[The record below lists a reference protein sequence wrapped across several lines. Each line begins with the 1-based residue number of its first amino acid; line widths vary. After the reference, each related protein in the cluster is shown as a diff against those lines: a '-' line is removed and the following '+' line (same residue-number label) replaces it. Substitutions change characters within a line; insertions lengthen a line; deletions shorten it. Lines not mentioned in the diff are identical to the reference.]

1 MDLFSDEI
9 RERERKRRNKGP
21 VWTIASFVLHLALFV
36 VIILLT
42 PVKSLIFEPKEPT
55 KNAAED
61 LSSDRI
67 EEIGE
72 QLSDV
77 RMNELLQQ
85 ILAMQAVLHNMDMMK
100 QELAKGY
107 DTFAEESAK
116 GDLRAELE
124 GFINETE
131 RNQKQ
136 AVEAQKAVRDDITA
150 IVNHEKGDYLS
161 DDGHK
166 ALIAKKDKLQYE
178 TVEKTNTS
186 QGNAINALDK
196 LQVRAEFGGYRKV
209 AEAAAKFM
217 EAQAEASRMQDKVQT
232 DVADICEGLQKVYWN
247 EKWGIPNPQRDLD
260 GNKKWKDGLLKQEA
274 DLKQKISE
282 GEKEIAKCDEE
293 LAALRKELEEL
304 GK

>member
-21 VWTIASFVLHLALFV
+21 VWTIASFALHLALFV

-100 QELAKGY
+100 QELDKGY

-116 GDLRAELE
+116 GDLKSELE

-136 AVEAQKAVRDDITA
+136 AVEAQKAVRGDISA
-150 IVNHEKGDYLS
+150 IVMDEKGNYLS

-166 ALIAKKDKLQYE
+166 ELMAKKGRLQSE
-178 TVEKTNTS
+178 TAEKTNIA

-196 LQVRAEFGGYRKV
+196 LQVRAEFGGYRKT
-209 AEAAAKFM
+209 AEAAAKFL

-232 DVADICEGLQKVYWN
+232 DVADIAEGLEKVYFN
-247 EKWGIPNPQRDLD
+247 EKWGIPNPQRELD
-260 GNKKWKDGLLKQEA
+260 GSRKWYEGLLKQEA
-274 DLKQKISE
+274 DFKQKIAD
-282 GEKEIAKCDEE
+282 GEKEIAACDEE